1 MLSKCS
7 QSMIKIRW
15 RHQKSNPLKLVI
27 IFTKG
32 LFFSPKPAA
41 RVHKKL
47 IPTFSI
53 AVVQNCISL
62 KINVYLFKR
71 ECNILQN
78 KAKKIWKDHT
88 EIVS

>member
-27 IFTKG
+27 IFWKKI
-32 LFFSPKPAA
+32 FFPKPDV
-41 RVHKKL
+41 RVDKKL
-47 IPTFSI
+47 IPTLSI
-53 AVVQNCISL
+53 AVVQKCISL
-62 KINVYLFKR
+62 KISVYLFKR

-78 KAKKIWKDHT
+78 RAKNIWKDHI